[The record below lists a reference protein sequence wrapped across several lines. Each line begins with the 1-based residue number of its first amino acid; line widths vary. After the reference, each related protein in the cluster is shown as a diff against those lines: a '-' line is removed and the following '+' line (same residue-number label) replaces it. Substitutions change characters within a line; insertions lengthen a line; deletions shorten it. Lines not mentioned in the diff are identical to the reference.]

1 MIKELTI
8 SIIIVITLVILD
20 LYTHNYT
27 KTTVSE
33 TTQKLNELQQ
43 AMLKD
48 DTNNLEEKINDIE
61 KEWKKAHNNLA
72 YYIEH
77 DELEKVDTALVAM
90 KSFINSEDYPSASS
104 ELQKSIFVLE
114 HIQKKNSFSLEN
126 IF

>member
-8 SIIIVITLVILD
+8 SVIIIITIIVLD
-20 LYTHNYT
+20 LYTQNYT
-27 KTTVSE
+27 ETTISE
-33 TTQKLNELQQ
+33 TTQRLNELQQ
-43 AMLKD
+43 EIDKND
-48 DTNNLEEKINDIE
+48 SKQIEEKLNDTE

-77 DELEKVDTALVAM
+77 DELEKVDTALVTM
-90 KSFINSEDYPSASS
+90 KSFINSEDYASASS

>member
-8 SIIIVITLVILD
+8 SVIIIITIVVLD
-20 LYTHNYT
+20 LYTQNYT
-27 KTTVSE
+27 KITISE
-33 TTQKLNELQQ
+33 TTQRLNELQQ
-43 AMLKD
+43 EISKND
-48 DTNNLEEKINDIE
+48 SKQIEEKLNNTE

-77 DELEKVDTALVAM
+77 DELEKVDTALVTM
-90 KSFINSEDYPSASS
+90 KSYIDSQDYSSASS

>member
-8 SIIIVITLVILD
+8 SVIIIITIVVLD
-20 LYTHNYT
+20 LYTQNYT
-27 KTTVSE
+27 KITISE
-33 TTQKLNELQQ
+33 TTQRLNELQQ
-43 AMLKD
+43 EISKND
-48 DTNNLEEKINDIE
+48 SKQIEEKLNIAE

-72 YYIEH
+72 FYIEH
-77 DELEKVDTALVAM
+77 DELEKVDTALVTM
-90 KSFINSEDYPSASS
+90 KSYIDSEDYSSASS

>member
-8 SIIIVITLVILD
+8 SITIIITIFILD
-20 LYTHNYT
+20 LYTQNYT
-27 KTTVSE
+27 KTTISE
-33 TTQKLNELQQ
+33 TTQKLSELQQ
-43 AMLKD
+43 EISK
-48 DTNNLEEKINDIE
+48 NNFEQIEEKLNDTE
-61 KEWKKAHNNLA
+61 KEWKEVHNNLA

-77 DELEKVDTALVAM
+77 DELEKVDTALVTM
-90 KSFINSEDYPSASS
+90 KSYIDSQDYTSASS

>member
-8 SIIIVITLVILD
+8 SVIIIITIIVLD
-20 LYTHNYT
+20 LYTQNYT
-27 KTTVSE
+27 ETTISE
-33 TTQKLNELQQ
+33 TTQRLNELQQ
-43 AMLKD
+43 EISKND
-48 DTNNLEEKINDIE
+48 SKQIEEKLNNTE

-77 DELEKVDTALVAM
+77 DELEKVDTALVTM
-90 KSFINSEDYPSASS
+90 KSFISSEDYASASS

>member
-1 MIKELTI
+1 MIKELSI
-8 SIIIVITLVILD
+8 SIIIIIIIVVLD
-20 LYTHNYT
+20 VYTQNYT
-27 KTTVSE
+27 KTTISE
-33 TTQKLNELQQ
+33 TTQRLNELQQ
-43 AMLKD
+43 EISKND
-48 DTNNLEEKINDIE
+48 SKQIEEKLNDTE

-77 DELEKVDTALVAM
+77 DELEKVDTALVTM
-90 KSFINSEDYPSASS
+90 KSFINSEDYASASS

>member
-8 SIIIVITLVILD
+8 SVIIIITIVVLD
-20 LYTHNYT
+20 LYTQNYT
-27 KTTVSE
+27 KTTISE
-33 TTQKLNELQQ
+33 TTQRLNELQQ
-43 AMLKD
+43 EISKND
-48 DTNNLEEKINDIE
+48 SKQIEEKLNNAE

-72 YYIEH
+72 FYIEH
-77 DELEKVDTALVAM
+77 DELEKVDTALVTM
-90 KSFINSEDYPSASS
+90 KSYIDSEDYSSASS

>member
-8 SIIIVITLVILD
+8 SITIIITIFILD
-20 LYTHNYT
+20 LYTQNYT
-27 KTTVSE
+27 KTTISK
-33 TTQKLNELQQ
+33 TTQKLSELQQ
-43 AMLKD
+43 EISK
-48 DTNNLEEKINDIE
+48 NNFEQIEEKLNDTE
-61 KEWKKAHNNLA
+61 KEWQEAHDKLA

-77 DELEKVDTALVAM
+77 DELEKVDTALVTM
-90 KSFINSEDYPSASS
+90 KSYIDSQDYTSASS

>member
-8 SIIIVITLVILD
+8 SVIIIITIIVLD
-20 LYTHNYT
+20 LYTQNYT
-27 KTTVSE
+27 ETTISE

-43 AMLKD
+43 EIDKND
-48 DTNNLEEKINDIE
+48 SKQIEEKLNDTE

-77 DELEKVDTALVAM
+77 DELEKVDTALVTM
-90 KSFINSEDYPSASS
+90 KSFINSEDYASASS

>member
-8 SIIIVITLVILD
+8 SVIIIITIVVLD
-20 LYTHNYT
+20 LYTQNYT
-27 KTTVSE
+27 KITISE
-33 TTQKLNELQQ
+33 TTQRLNELQQ
-43 AMLKD
+43 EISKND
-48 DTNNLEEKINDIE
+48 SKQIEEKLNNTE

-72 YYIEH
+72 CYIEH
-77 DELEKVDTALVAM
+77 DELEKVDTALVTM
-90 KSFINSEDYPSASS
+90 KSYIDSQDYSSASS

>member
-8 SIIIVITLVILD
+8 SVIIIITIVVLD
-20 LYTHNYT
+20 LYTQNYT
-27 KTTVSE
+27 KTTISE
-33 TTQKLNELQQ
+33 TTQRLNELQQ
-43 AMLKD
+43 EISKND
-48 DTNNLEEKINDIE
+48 SKQIEEKLNNAE

-77 DELEKVDTALVAM
+77 DELEKVDTALVTM
-90 KSFINSEDYPSASS
+90 KSYIDSQDYSSASS

>member
-8 SIIIVITLVILD
+8 SVIIIITIVVLD
-20 LYTHNYT
+20 LYTQNYT
-27 KTTVSE
+27 KTTISE
-33 TTQKLNELQQ
+33 TTQRLNELQQ
-43 AMLKD
+43 EISKND
-48 DTNNLEEKINDIE
+48 SKQIEEKLNNAE

-72 YYIEH
+72 FYIEH
-77 DELEKVDTALVAM
+77 DELEKVDTALVTM
-90 KSFINSEDYPSASS
+90 KSYIDSQDYSSASS

>member
-1 MIKELTI
+1 MIKELSI
-8 SIIIVITLVILD
+8 SVIIIIIIVVLD
-20 LYTHNYT
+20 VYTQNYT
-27 KTTVSE
+27 KTTISE
-33 TTQKLNELQQ
+33 TTQRLNELQQ
-43 AMLKD
+43 EISKND
-48 DTNNLEEKINDIE
+48 SKQIEEKLNNTE

-77 DELEKVDTALVAM
+77 DELEKVDTALVTM
-90 KSFINSEDYPSASS
+90 KSFISSEDYASASS

>member
-8 SIIIVITLVILD
+8 SIIIVITIVILD

>member
-8 SIIIVITLVILD
+8 SVIIIITIIVLD
-20 LYTHNYT
+20 LYTQNYT
-27 KTTVSE
+27 ETTISE
-33 TTQKLNELQQ
+33 TTQRLNELQQ
-43 AMLKD
+43 EIDKND
-48 DTNNLEEKINDIE
+48 SKQIEEKLNDTE

-77 DELEKVDTALVAM
+77 DELEKVDTALVTM
-90 KSFINSEDYPSASS
+90 KSFINSEDYDSASS

>member
-8 SIIIVITLVILD
+8 SVIIIITIIVLD
-20 LYTHNYT
+20 LYTQNYT
-27 KTTVSE
+27 ETTISE

-43 AMLKD
+43 EIDKND
-48 DTNNLEEKINDIE
+48 SKQIEEKLNDTE
-61 KEWKKAHNNLA
+61 KEWKNAHNNLA

-77 DELEKVDTALVAM
+77 DELEKVDTALVTM
-90 KSFINSEDYPSASS
+90 KSFINSEDYASASS

>member
-8 SIIIVITLVILD
+8 SVIIIITIIVLD
-20 LYTHNYT
+20 LYTQNYT
-27 KTTVSE
+27 ETTISE
-33 TTQKLNELQQ
+33 TTQRLNELQQ
-43 AMLKD
+43 EIDKND
-48 DTNNLEEKINDIE
+48 SKQIEEKLNDTE

-77 DELEKVDTALVAM
+77 DELEKVDTALVTM
-90 KSFINSEDYPSASS
+90 KSFISSEDYASASS

>member
-1 MIKELTI
+1 MIKELSI
-8 SIIIVITLVILD
+8 SVIIIIIIVVLD
-20 LYTHNYT
+20 VYTQNYT
-27 KTTVSE
+27 KTTISE
-33 TTQKLNELQQ
+33 TTQRLNELQQ
-43 AMLKD
+43 EISKND
-48 DTNNLEEKINDIE
+48 SKQIEEKLNDTE

-77 DELEKVDTALVAM
+77 DELEKVDTALVTM
-90 KSFINSEDYPSASS
+90 KSFINSEDYASASS

>member
-1 MIKELTI
+1 MIKELSI
-8 SIIIVITLVILD
+8 SVIIIIIIVVLD
-20 LYTHNYT
+20 LYTQNYT
-27 KTTVSE
+27 KTTISE
-33 TTQKLNELQQ
+33 TTQRLNELQQ
-43 AMLKD
+43 EIDKND
-48 DTNNLEEKINDIE
+48 SKQIEEKLNDTE

-77 DELEKVDTALVAM
+77 DELDKVDTALVTM
-90 KSFINSEDYPSASS
+90 KSYIQSQDYSSASS

>member
-8 SIIIVITLVILD
+8 SVIIIITIVVLD
-20 LYTHNYT
+20 LYTQNYT
-27 KTTVSE
+27 KTTISE
-33 TTQKLNELQQ
+33 TTQRLNELQQ
-43 AMLKD
+43 EISKND
-48 DTNNLEEKINDIE
+48 SKQIEEKLNNTE

-77 DELEKVDTALVAM
+77 DELEKVDTALVTM
-90 KSFINSEDYPSASS
+90 KSYIDSQDYSSASS

>member
-8 SIIIVITLVILD
+8 SITIIITIFILD
-20 LYTHNYT
+20 LYTQNYT
-27 KTTVSE
+27 KTTISK
-33 TTQKLNELQQ
+33 TTQKLSELQQ
-43 AMLKD
+43 EISK
-48 DTNNLEEKINDIE
+48 NNFEQIEEKLNDTE
-61 KEWKKAHNNLA
+61 KEWKEVHNNLA

-77 DELEKVDTALVAM
+77 DELEKVDTALVTM
-90 KSFINSEDYPSASS
+90 KSYIDSQDYTSASS

>member
-8 SIIIVITLVILD
+8 SITIIITIFILD
-20 LYTHNYT
+20 LYTQNYT
-27 KTTVSE
+27 KTTISK
-33 TTQKLNELQQ
+33 TTQKLSELQQ
-43 AMLKD
+43 EISK
-48 DTNNLEEKINDIE
+48 NNFEQIEEKLNDTE
-61 KEWKKAHNNLA
+61 KEWKEAHNNLA

-77 DELEKVDTALVAM
+77 DELEKVDTALVTM
-90 KSFINSEDYPSASS
+90 KSYIDSQDYTSASS